1 MDNID
6 IIASEP
12 AAEPAAPETSWEAGP
27 EYHIA
32 SVMLSDPTS
41 INAEAIRGLRT
52 RIMAQHVREGRRA
65 LAFCTPSTGSGCT
78 YAAFNLAVAMAQI
91 GVRTVIV
98 DGNLR
103 TPSIAGLC
111 DLPEATPGLS
121 EYLADEGMRLSQI
134 INAEVLPNLSV
145 VAAGAVPANPQELL
159 SGDRFRS
166 AVDQL
171 LRQFQLTII
180 DTTPSNTCTDA
191 QRVATVAGYS
201 IIVARKHKTHYSDV
215 QMLARLLRADRSV
228 IVGTVLNDF

>member
-1 MDNID
+1 MDSID
-6 IIASEP
+6 ILPSEPASEP
-12 AAEPAAPETSWEAGP
+12 AAEESAWDPGH

-32 SVMLSDPTS
+32 SVMLTDPTS
-41 INAEAIRGLRT
+41 INAEAIRSMRT

-65 LAFCTPSTGSGCT
+65 LAFCTPSVGSGCT

-98 DGNLR
+98 DGDLR
-103 TPSIAGLC
+103 TPSVAGLF
-111 DLPEATPGLS
+111 DLPAGSPGLS
-121 EYLADEGMRLSQI
+121 EYLADDGMRLSQI
-134 INAEVLPNLSV
+134 INGDVLPNLSV
-145 VAAGAVPANPQELL
+145 VPAGAVPANPQELL

-166 AVDQL
+166 AIDQL

-201 IIVARKHKTHYSDV
+201 LIVARKHKTHYSDV